1 MARPHRLSVTRAHLR
16 TFPRPECGALAGRHK
31 SFTSCYPSGP
41 WVIRAPGRCVG
52 VTRHIA
58 ALGGGHPMPFDKRF
72 AYRSRAAELGEFDI
86 FGLGA
91 EWGERIATGVVVAVA
106 VMIVALIAVVMGMV

>member
-1 MARPHRLSVTRAHLR
+1 
-16 TFPRPECGALAGRHK
+16 
-31 SFTSCYPSGP
+31 
-41 WVIRAPGRCVG
+41 
-52 VTRHIA
+52 
-58 ALGGGHPMPFDKRF
+58 MPFDKRF
-72 AYRSRAAELGEFDI
+72 AYRSRAAEPGEFDL